1 MNMLL
6 ILHRKT
12 LIDLDALFSL
22 SLKKKKETQCKRQPT
37 PIFLPGQEESTV
49 HGSKSWTQRLTNNEV
64 LTYLQ
69 HQVIDSDINT
79 SKLMEVTL
87 L

>member
-12 LIDLDALFSL
+12 LTDLDSLFSL
-22 SLKKKKETQCKRQPT
+22 SLKKKKRKETSCKRQPT

-49 HGSKSWTQRLTNNEV
+49 HGVQELDIVTNQQQSANV
-64 LTYLQ
+64 
-69 HQVIDSDINT
+69 SST
-79 SKLMEVTL
+79 SSHR
-87 L
+87 